1 MTILHVIGGL
11 FSKGGTPRKLLS
23 LVSGSD
29 KEHFRHIFLVYSN
42 HSDNLNSKI
51 REAGGFVIEVNRLH
65 NYDLRLFWDIIR
77 AVRSYNADIISTHF
91 ARADIYGTLVGL
103 LTKRPVIKNVHGI
116 LWNSSKWLQRIDSKL
131 SPFRAVTVCNSKA
144 TFQAVQQQT
153 GLCNGMVIYNGVP
166 DQSVKLSG
174 TQVAKLRAEIGILK
188 DAFVIGHVGGL
199 IPLRDQDVIIDALSI
214 LIHKTEKSYLVL
226 VGDGPVHHQLE
237 QRAAEFRLTDKV
249 LFLGYR
255 DDIPRLM
262 QIFDVYVN
270 MAYAEGFGI
279 SVVEAMQTGLPV
291 VLADAGALPE
301 LIENGVSGLLVSR
314 GDSAFLAQVLMQ
326 LEKDRHWAAQLGDS
340 ARLRAARE
348 FSIERYAREF
358 EFLYKKV
365 ANHETVRL
373 LKAVE

>member
-131 SPFRAVTVCNSKA
+131 SRFRAVTVCNSKA
-144 TFQAVQQQT
+144 TLQAVQQQT

-166 DQSVKLSG
+166 DQSVNLSIEE
-174 TQVAKLRAEIGILK
+174 VAELKTEIGIPK

-199 IPLRDQDVIIDALSI
+199 IPLRDQGVIIDALSI
-214 LIHKTEKSYLVL
+214 LIRKIEKSYLVL
-226 VGDGPVHHQLE
+226 VGDGPMRYQLVK
-237 QRAAEFRLTDKV
+237 QTAELGLKGRV

-279 SVVEAMQTGLPV
+279 SVVEAMQSGKPV

-301 LIENGVSGLLVSR
+301 LIEDGVSGLLVPR
-314 GDSAFLAQVLMQ
+314 GDSMALADALYYIAKNRQTAENLGSV
-326 LEKDRHWAAQLGDS
+326 AQ
-340 ARLRAARE
+340 LRAASE
-348 FSIERYAREF
+348 FSISRYVHKF
-358 EFLYKKV
+358 EELYRRV
-365 ANHETVRL
+365 VNN
-373 LKAVE
+373 